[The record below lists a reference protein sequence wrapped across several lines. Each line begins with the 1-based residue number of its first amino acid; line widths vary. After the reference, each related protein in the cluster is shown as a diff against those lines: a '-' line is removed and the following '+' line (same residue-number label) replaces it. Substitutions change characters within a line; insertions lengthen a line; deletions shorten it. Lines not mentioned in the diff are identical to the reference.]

1 MPAVPSTV
9 RLPADTMRTRAGH
22 LSYLK
27 GIRKMIT
34 AEILIDAFILLMKIL
49 SAGQII

>member
-1 MPAVPSTV
+1 
-9 RLPADTMRTRAGH
+9 MRTRAGH